1 MRFVKKTMLLVVAS
15 ILMTLTGCANQAVQ
29 KVDYTAFKQA
39 QPKSL
44 LVLPPLNDSPD
55 VAATA
60 SVLSVVTYPLAE
72 SGYYVMPVSLMSET
86 FRQNGMVNP
95 PEIHSVSPAK
105 LKEIFGADAALYIK
119 INKYGTTY
127 TVLNSAAVVTAEAK
141 LVDLASGSTLW
152 TGSASASSAEN
163 NNNNQ
168 GGLAGALIAAIVK
181 QIINSTTD
189 VAHQVAGVTSSRLL
203 TAGRPNGLLY
213 GPRSPKFGTDG
224 Q

>member
-1 MRFVKKTMLLVVAS
+1 MLFQRTMLLLAAS
-15 ILMTLTGCANQAVQ
+15 ALLALTGCANQSVR

-39 QPKSL
+39 QPRSL

-55 VAATA
+55 VSATP
-60 SVLSVVTYPLAE
+60 SLLSVVTYPLAE
-72 SGYYVMPVSLMSET
+72 SGYYVMPVALMNET

-95 PEIHSVSPAK
+95 PEIHSVTPTK

-119 INKYGTTY
+119 INRYGTTY
-127 TVLNSAAVVTAEAK
+127 TVLDSAAIVTAEAK
-141 LVDLASGSTLW
+141 LVDLASGNTLW

-168 GGLAGALIAAIVK
+168 GGLAGALIAAVVK

-189 VAHQVAGVTSSRLL
+189 VAHQVAGVASSRLL
-203 TAGRPNGLLY
+203 SAGHPNGMLY
-213 GPRSPKFGTDG
+213 GPRSPKYGTDG

>member
-1 MRFVKKTMLLVVAS
+1 MRLPQTMLLLAAS
-15 ILMTLTGCANQAVQ
+15 VLLTLSGCASHPVQ

-39 QPKSL
+39 QPRSL

-55 VAATA
+55 VTATP
-60 SVLSVVTYPLAE
+60 SLLSVVTYPLAE
-72 SGYYVMPVSLMSET
+72 SGYYVMPVALMSET

-119 INKYGTTY
+119 INRYGTTY
-127 TVLNSAAVVTAEAK
+127 TVLNSAAIVTAEAK
-141 LVDLASGSTLW
+141 LVDLGSGNTLW
-152 TGSASASSAEN
+152 TGSATASSAEN

-168 GGLAGALIAAIVK
+168 GGLAGLLIAAIVK

-203 TAGRPNGLLY
+203 SAGHPNGLLY
-213 GPRSPKFGTDG
+213 GPRSPKYGTDG